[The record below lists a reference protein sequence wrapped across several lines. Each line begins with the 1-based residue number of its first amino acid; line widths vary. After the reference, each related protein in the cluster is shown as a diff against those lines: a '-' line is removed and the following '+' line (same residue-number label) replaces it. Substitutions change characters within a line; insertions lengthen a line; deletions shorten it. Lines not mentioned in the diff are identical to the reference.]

1 MILETLKSKQ
11 DEILR
16 SILRLILSLIAK
28 SETFAQK
35 IAQNNDYEAVKSL
48 LSIMLGPGL
57 QLIQFSTE
65 VKSYVIV
72 ILRQLIKFN
81 SDLK

>member
-1 MILETLKSKQ
+1 M
-11 DEILR
+11 
-16 SILRLILSLIAK
+16 
-28 SETFAQK
+28 
-35 IAQNNDYEAVKSL
+35 